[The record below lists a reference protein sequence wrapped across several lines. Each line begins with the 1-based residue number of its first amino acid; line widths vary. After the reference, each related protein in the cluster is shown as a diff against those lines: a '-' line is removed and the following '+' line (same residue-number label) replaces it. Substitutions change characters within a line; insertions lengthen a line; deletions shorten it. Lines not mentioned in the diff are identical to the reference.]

1 MSIRQQNKARARSK
15 ILDAAQTL
23 ISTKGLEQTTTRAIA
38 GLAGVSY
45 QTLYNYFP
53 TKAHI
58 VQALVADDLAAWG
71 TAIDV
76 TIKQY
81 RGNLFETLTELN
93 RIGLEQFATDGA
105 ELRPAIAWQLFTQN
119 LDQQQPISVNQVTHE
134 RYHALLSMA
143 QGTGQLQ
150 HNVDLHLLSHT
161 LYCLTDYA
169 LLRYFLAPE
178 QDKVSMLT
186 TVQEQLEL
194 LISPYLIA

>member
-1 MSIRQQNKARARSK
+1 M
-15 ILDAAQTL
+15 
-23 ISTKGLEQTTTRAIA
+23 
-38 GLAGVSY
+38 SY

-58 VQALVADDLAAWG
+58 VQALATDDLAAWS
-71 TAIDV
+71 TEIDA

-81 RGNLFETLTELN
+81 RGNLLETLAELN
-93 RIGLEQFATDGA
+93 RIGLDQFAADGT

-119 LDQQQPISVNQVTHE
+119 LQQQQPVSVNQVTHE

-143 QGTGQLQ
+143 QGMGQLQ

-178 QDKVSMLT
+178 QDKVSILT

-194 LISPYLIA
+194 LITPYLIA